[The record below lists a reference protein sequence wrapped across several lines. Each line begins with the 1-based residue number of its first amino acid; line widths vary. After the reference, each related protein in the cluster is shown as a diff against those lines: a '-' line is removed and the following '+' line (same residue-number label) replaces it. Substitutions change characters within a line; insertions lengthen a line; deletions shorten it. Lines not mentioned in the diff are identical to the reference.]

1 MEHFLVEKNSGTDR
15 VLITREM
22 VIGYFSVDNPNRCV
36 ILDYDIYE
44 LNEFNANEELRSPL
58 QSQNTYVEGKI
69 TQNDDLYYLLN
80 LGQRDSN
87 EGTITIDT
95 TVDPTY
101 GEFEQFDYYFRI
113 QARADFTRYNYR
125 GPRSFKDI
133 HVTIRICGLETV

>member
-22 VIGYFSVDNPNRCV
+22 VISYFSVDNPNRCV

-44 LNEFNANEELRSPL
+44 LNEFNANEE
-58 QSQNTYVEGKI
+58 KI

-113 QARADFTRYNYR
+113 QARADFGRFNN
-125 GPRSFKDI
+125 
-133 HVTIRICGLETV
+133 